1 LQKHSVLIIALIG
14 ILLLNNQSISQR
26 TKPEQFNILG
36 ISVEGNTKA
45 TGTDAGA
52 IIGNSGLKVGDEIS
66 IPGDEIRQGIQKLWA
81 LRIFSDVQ
89 ILIEN
94 KIDKGVYLLIRVK
107 EYNRLGKLEYTG
119 LDDVSEDDIKKK
131 VTLTTGQILTPSDI
145 QSATS
150 KIKSLCEEEGHL
162 LASVTPE
169 EIMEDSSNNNKVT
182 LKLHVDE
189 GPRLTIKEIY
199 FVGNKSFD
207 NGDLKGEFEDTEEKK
222 WYHFILPSPKFERKK
237 YEEDKRRLIKFY
249 QKNGYID
256 AEIISDSLWYSDDK
270 KKIFLQ
276 IGLNEGSQYKVR
288 NISWEGNTVYSASTL
303 SERLGFTKGMV
314 FDQDKFEKNLR
325 GNEEQTDVGS
335 LYLDDGYLRFNLDP
349 SIQRVG
355 ADSLDINIQIYE
367 RNQFRI
373 GQVDV
378 RGNRKTRENVIRRE
392 LFTRP
397 GDFFSR
403 ALIIRSLRQLSQLN
417 YFNPEKLRPDTRLAD
432 DQTVDLIYEVEEKSN
447 DNVNASVGY
456 SGAFGVTGALG
467 FTINNFAISN
477 PMEGGGGQILNF
489 DWQFGEGARFRTF
502 SLSFTE
508 PWLFDRPTTLGF
520 SIFDSRQRFSWDLRQ
535 TGISMRLGRR
545 LSWPDNYSRADWT
558 LRYQSNDIRDA
569 GGSPYYELGVS
580 KQVSI
585 TQVLSRNS
593 TDSPIFPSIGSSVAL
608 STEISG
614 GPLPGTVDYHK
625 WNFNSEWYIPL
636 FGSSRVVLY
645 SSTAIGF
652 LEGFF
657 GNSKIPPIEYF
668 YMGGTLMGYVSTT
681 PLRGYEDRSIGPINS
696 SGQEEGG
703 RVMSKHSL
711 ELRFAATIN
720 PMPIYF
726 LTFVEGGNV
735 FRNLK
740 EADFFDLKRSYGIG
754 ARLLI
759 QPIGMI
765 GFDYAY
771 GADDV
776 LPKDGKPDGWHFHF
790 QFGRGF

>member
-1 LQKHSVLIIALIG
+1 MQKYSVLIIALIG
-14 ILLLNNQSISQR
+14 ILLLNNKSISQR
-26 TKPEQFNILG
+26 SKPEQFSILG
-36 ISVEGNTKA
+36 ISVERNTKS
-45 TGTDAGA
+45 TGTDIGA
-52 IIGNSGLKVGDEIS
+52 IIGNSGLKIGDEIS
-66 IPGDEIRQGIQKLWA
+66 IPGDEIRQAIQKLWA

-89 ILIEN
+89 IMIEN
-94 KIDKGVYLLIRVK
+94 KIEKGVYLLIKVK

-119 LDDVSEDDIKKK
+119 LDDLSEDDIKKK
-131 VTLTTGQILTPSDI
+131 VMLTTGQILTPSDI
-145 QSATS
+145 QSAIS

-162 LASVTPE
+162 LATVTPE
-169 EIMEDSSNNNKVT
+169 EIIEDSSNNNKVT

-199 FVGNKSFD
+199 FTGNKSFE
-207 NGDLKGEFEDTEEKK
+207 NSDLKSEFEDTEEKK

-249 QKNGYID
+249 QKSGYID
-256 AEIISDSLWYSDDK
+256 AEILSDSLWYSEDK

-276 IGLNEGSQYKVR
+276 INLNEGEQYKVR
-288 NISWEGNTVYSASTL
+288 NISWEGNTVYSSSTL
-303 SERLGFTKGMV
+303 SERLGFVKGMV

-397 GDFFSR
+397 GDYFSR

-417 YFNPEKLRPDTRLAD
+417 YFNPEKLRPDTRLED

-477 PMEGGGGQILNF
+477 PLEGGGGQILNF

-520 SIFDSRQRFSWDLRQ
+520 SIFDSRQRFQWDLRQ
-535 TGISMRLGRR
+535 TGISVRLGRR

-585 TQVLSRNS
+585 TQILSRNS

-636 FGSSRVVLY
+636 FGSSRVVLF
-645 SSTAIGF
+645 SSTSIGF

-657 GNSKIPPIEYF
+657 GNSKIPPIEYY

-681 PLRGYEDRSIGPINS
+681 PLRGYEDRSVGPINNL
-696 SGQEEGG
+696 GQEEGG

-726 LTFVEGGNV
+726 LSFVEGGNV

-740 EADFFDLKRSYGIG
+740 ETDFFDLKRSYGIG